1 MTLKE
6 AIKNYEIHKI
16 LKRIVDKRG
25 KEKEIQIDRDE
36 ISDDIEGRIGIR
48 DINEY
53 GITPIERLIFVID
66 EKGLKNES
74 NK

>member
-6 AIKNYEIHKI
+6 AIKNYEINKI

-25 KEKEIQIDRDE
+25 KEKEIQIDQDE
-36 ISDDIEGRIGIR
+36 VPDDIEGRIGIR

-53 GITPIERLIFVID
+53 SITPIERLVFVINKEEL
-66 EKGLKNES
+66 EKWKL
-74 NK
+74 

>member
-16 LKRIVDKRG
+16 LKRTVNKRG
-25 KEKEIQIDRDE
+25 KEIEIQIDQDE
-36 ISDDIEGRIGIR
+36 VPDDIEGRIGIR

-53 GITPIERLIFVID
+53 SITPIERLVFVINKEEL
-66 EKGLKNES
+66 EK
-74 NK
+74 